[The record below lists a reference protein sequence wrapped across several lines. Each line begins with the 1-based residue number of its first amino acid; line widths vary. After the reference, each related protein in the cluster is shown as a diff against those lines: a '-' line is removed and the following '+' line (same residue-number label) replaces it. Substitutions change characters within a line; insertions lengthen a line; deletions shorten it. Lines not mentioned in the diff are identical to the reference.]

1 LKRFFFLKQC
11 HHFIPVNLNPPFG
24 GLFINLIGFTLTQ
37 QNIYI
42 KEKMEMESAEEG
54 NTISIPEN
62 IVCVEIFLV
71 TKKLEKIDSG
81 N

>member
-11 HHFIPVNLNPPFG
+11 QHFIPVNLNPPFG

-37 QNIYI
+37 QNIYK

-54 NTISIPEN
+54 NNIPIPEN

-71 TKKLEKIDSG
+71 TKK
-81 N
+81 